1 MTKSQKPLVN
11 SFLTSAVVYFF
22 NHWFI
27 FHGNCME
34 NSVLSV
40 PSLKNF
46 FEIFFGLIIIFVDH
60 FLSPPQMPTL
70 RRVSPQSSAPD
81 LFRPKLKQNLPNVL
95 IYYPSRVWHIPKPCF
110 LRKRTKYYVSVFL
123 SNLFQDLTIFY
134 FYLFSLK
141 G

>member
-1 MTKSQKPLVN
+1 MKPNLELFDKFETTISYAFRTYFRYFKV
-11 SFLTSAVVYFF
+11 FLLLIL

-60 FLSPPQMPTL
+60 FLSPPQMSTL

-95 IYYPSRVWHIPKPCF
+95 NYYPSRVWHIPKPC
-110 LRKRTKYYVSVFL
+110 LYAKELNTM
-123 SNLFQDLTIFY
+123 
-134 FYLFSLK
+134 YLFFFQISFK
-141 G
+141 I